1 MISSALTVLTT
12 PMTPTSVSSGL
23 TLPLSC
29 GVKQPIVLVK
39 GTHFHIPDVQNQHV
53 RNKIHYLPL
62 LNFLNFVSCQLMAPS
77 FTPSPSQK
85 HASHPWLIPLTD
97 EPSLPLKYSSDL
109 LIFLIL
115 LPPPYAGPS
124 SPLCVEYFI
133 GQLTNLL
140 AFWSPLDYPLSS
152 SQRCVKH
159 EYDHIIPFWEIVGS
173 PLPTGQSTS
182 SWAWHTHL
190 SLL

>member
-1 MISSALTVLTT
+1 
-12 PMTPTSVSSGL
+12 
-23 TLPLSC
+23 
-29 GVKQPIVLVK
+29 
-39 GTHFHIPDVQNQHV
+39 
-53 RNKIHYLPL
+53 
-62 LNFLNFVSCQLMAPS
+62 MAPS

-85 HASHPWLIPLTD
+85 RASHPRLIPLTD
-97 EPSLPLKYSSDL
+97 EPSLPLTYSSDL

-124 SPLCVEYFI
+124 SPRCVEYFV

-140 AFWSPLDYPLSS
+140 AFSSPLDYPLSS

-182 SWAWHTHL
+182 SRAWPIFPCPEGPFSLIASH
-190 SLL
+190 SLLCTFPSATPNYWC